1 MRTILNSNGHPPT
14 PTSNM
19 ALNHFDREFREE
31 ALRLEREYSIKFL
44 SLDEEEAMKK
54 GEAIGEARGEARGM
68 ALGEANGSLRTKQDD
83 IEIILRAR
91 LPDVSVELISRV
103 RDIEDLTQLDEI
115 LVRAALARNTAEF
128 VAALG

>member
-1 MRTILNSNGHPPT
+1 
-14 PTSNM
+14 M
-19 ALNHFDREFREE
+19 ALNQFDREFREE
-31 ALRLEREYSIKFL
+31 ALRLEREYSMKFL
-44 SLDEEEAMKK
+44 SLDEKEAMEK
-54 GEAIGEARGEARGM
+54 GEAIGEARGEAS
-68 ALGEANGSLRTKQDD
+68 GSRRTKHDD

-91 LPDVSVELISRV
+91 LSDVPVELISRV